1 MNFLTFLLSEVF
13 VRNCNLNRSEF
24 RICSII
30 TITLMQRFI
39 SGVTRSVGATVRGN
53 MFRPVFQK
61 GFSRASSLSYR
72 TFAISRAANEAKI
85 AVKEI
90 SNKGKARAFFK
101 GASFT
106 LGGLTFAGFMGYVN
120 DPRDVKEMRELKGR
134 LEAIRK
140 NYPSVRSFPVLLSCI
155 PII

>member
-1 MNFLTFLLSEVF
+1 
-13 VRNCNLNRSEF
+13 
-24 RICSII
+24 
-30 TITLMQRFI
+30 MQRFI
-39 SGVTRSVGATVRGN
+39 TGITRGVGATVHGN
-53 MFRPVFQK
+53 VFRPVFQK
-61 GFSRASSLSYR
+61 GFSRAASLSCR
-72 TFAISRAANEAKI
+72 AFAISRAANEAKV

-90 SNKGKARAFFK
+90 SNKGRARAFFK

-120 DPRDVKEMRELKGR
+120 DPRDAKEMRELKGR

-140 NYPSVRSFPVLLSCI
+140 NYPSVRSFPVLLSYV

>member
-1 MNFLTFLLSEVF
+1 
-13 VRNCNLNRSEF
+13 
-24 RICSII
+24 
-30 TITLMQRFI
+30 MQRFI
-39 SGVTRSVGATVRGN
+39 TGITRGVGATVHGN
-53 MFRPVFQK
+53 VFRPVFQK
-61 GFSRASSLSYR
+61 GFSRAASLSCR
-72 TFAISRAANEAKI
+72 TFAISRAANEAKV

-90 SNKGKARAFFK
+90 SNKGRARAFFK

-120 DPRDVKEMRELKGR
+120 DPRDAKEMRELKGR

-140 NYPSVRSFPVLLSCI
+140 NYPSVRSFPVVLSYV